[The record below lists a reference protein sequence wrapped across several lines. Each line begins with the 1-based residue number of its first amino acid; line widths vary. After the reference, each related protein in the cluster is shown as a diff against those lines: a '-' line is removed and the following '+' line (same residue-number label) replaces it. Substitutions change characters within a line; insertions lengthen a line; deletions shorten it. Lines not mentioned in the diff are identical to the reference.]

1 MKLLFVTYGG
11 GHVAMTLPVA
21 RRARESGHDVTVL
34 ALTTARQSAL
44 ASGVRTIGYADLWH
58 LAGPD
63 ARRFGEQL
71 CPEVSESDPVP
82 PEESIAYHGI
92 NFSELV
98 EREGLERATAR
109 YAQDGRHA
117 FLPVRFMERVLQDLR
132 PDIVIATNS
141 PRSEQ
146 AAIVAARTAG
156 IPAVCMVDLF
166 ALQEIQWIGAPGY
179 ADCICV
185 LNDAVRQFFFEHGR
199 LAQELAV
206 TGNPAFDALG
216 DPAARAAGKQ
226 LKTARGWND
235 GKLNILWASQVEPEK
250 HPFDDRRGDP
260 ELPRKVEQCLR
271 QLVGEDERLRLV
283 VRYHPSEQI
292 AFQEA
297 PRIAFSPISEAL
309 PAVLHAVD
317 LVVVTAST
325 VGLEAH
331 LAGKPVISVDMS
343 VITPDAPYARMGISL
358 GVESLDA
365 LAAEVKKWAGE
376 VSRTPLSAPPAAAPI
391 QGSAADNILRVI
403 ENLANLR
410 RSKK

>member
-1 MKLLFVTYGG
+1 MV
-11 GHVAMTLPVA
+11 LPVA
-21 RRARESGHDVTVL
+21 RRAQESGHEVTL
-34 ALTTARQSAL
+34 IALTTALQPAL
-44 ASGVRTIGYADLWH
+44 ASGVRSIGYANLWH

-63 ARRFGEQL
+63 ARRFGERL
-71 CPEVSESDPVP
+71 CPAVSERDPVP

-92 NFSELV
+92 NFAELV
-98 EREGLERATAR
+98 ECEGLERATAR
-109 YAQDGRHA
+109 YTRDGRHA
-117 FLPVRFMERVLQDLR
+117 FLPVRFMKRVLQDLH

-146 AAIVAARTAG
+146 AAIVAAREVD
-156 IPAVCMVDLF
+156 IPAICMVDLF

-179 ADCICV
+179 ADRICV
-185 LNDAVRQFFFEHGR
+185 LNDAVRQFFIKHGR
-199 LAQELAV
+199 HEQEVAV

-216 DPAARAAGKQ
+216 DPAARAAGRQ
-226 LKTARGWND
+226 LRATRGWND
-235 GKLNILWASQVEPEK
+235 GKLNILWASQVEPEM

-260 ELPRKVEQCLR
+260 ELPRKVELCLR

-283 VRYHPSEQI
+283 VRYHPSEQV

-297 PRIAFSPISEAL
+297 PSIAFSPISEEL

-358 GVESLDA
+358 GVESLGA
-365 LAAEVKKWAGE
+365 LAAEIKKWAGE